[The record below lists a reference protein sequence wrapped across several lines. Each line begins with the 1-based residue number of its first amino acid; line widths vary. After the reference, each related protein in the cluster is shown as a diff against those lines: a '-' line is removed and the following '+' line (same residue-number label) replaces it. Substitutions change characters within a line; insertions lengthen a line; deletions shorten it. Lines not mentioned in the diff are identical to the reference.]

1 MKAALSMMFLLA
13 VAASL
18 HAQPAHRRDTG
29 NMPAAPEQRR
39 AELRSA
45 LQSTPQIPGP
55 AAGEPADPMPLRR
68 RLTEEERAALRQQ
81 LRQQAGQGA
90 SPDSRGNRA
99 TAPCGRESAKKTTRS
114 TDDNCY

>member
-1 MKAALSMMFLLA
+1 MKAALSMIFLLA
-13 VAASL
+13 TAASL
-18 HAQPAHRRDTG
+18 QAQPGHRREAGTA
-29 NMPAAPEQRR
+29 PAAPEQRR
-39 AELRSA
+39 ADLRSA
-45 LQSTPQIPGP
+45 LQPAQPVPRPG
-55 AAGEPADPMPLRR
+55 AEEPADPMPPRR

-81 LRQQAGQGA
+81 LRQQAGEGA

>member
-18 HAQPAHRRDTG
+18 HAQPGHRRDAS
-29 NMPAAPEQRR
+29 NLPAAPEQRR
-39 AELRSA
+39 ADLRSA
-45 LQSTPQIPGP
+45 LQSTPPVPGS

-90 SPDSRGNRA
+90 SPDGRDNRVTRPCSREPANKA
-99 TAPCGRESAKKTTRS
+99 TRS